1 MRKLPAVSCVT
12 VAAPTSG
19 VRQAITGVPS
29 QPFSSMLSSS
39 VLIPA
44 GTFRQN
50 KVTHGHL
57 ASFQVVVC
65 GKVLI
70 KKIAKQREQVHD
82 GTVLCC
88 TFFSLTT

>member
-1 MRKLPAVSCVT
+1 MCTKPTLLLDALEQRLDPGGSLG
-12 VAAPTSG
+12 AP
-19 VRQAITGVPS
+19 
-29 QPFSSMLSSS
+29 
-39 VLIPA
+39 
-44 GTFRQN
+44 TFRQN

-70 KKIAKQREQVHD
+70 KKIAKEREQVHD
-82 GTVLCC
+82 GTVLYC